1 MAADLDTLTAAAARD
16 VTRLTRELLRREIS
30 LARWQAS
37 MQTAI
42 ADAHTAAYVA
52 GVADRLHIR
61 AGSAALNAKNLSAAE
76 RTTIRQAVQAQRP
89 YLDRFVQAIRAGD
102 LSNAQIAARASLYAD
117 SARATYWRGATA
129 GADLPFYPGDGG
141 TPCLGHCRCTWQ
153 QRGGAWIWVLGDAEH
168 CDGCKTRAAGSP
180 YAG

>member
-1 MAADLDTLTAAAARD
+1 MAVDLDILTASAARD
-16 VTRLTRELLRREIS
+16 VTRLTRELVRREIS
-30 LARWQAS
+30 LARWTAS

-42 ADAHTAAYVA
+42 SDAHTTAYLA
-52 GVADRLHIR
+52 GVADRLRVR

-76 RTTIRQAVQAQRP
+76 RATIRQAVAAQRSF
-89 YLDRFVQAIRAGD
+89 LDRFVGAIRAGE
-102 LSNAQIAARASLYAD
+102 LSPAQIGARAALYAD

-129 GADLPFYPGDGG
+129 GANLPFYPGDGG

-153 QRGGAWIWVLGDAEH
+153 QRGGAWYWILGDAEH
-168 CDGCKTRAAGSP
+168 CDGCKARAAGSP